1 MGLRF
6 PPQKYGTCFFVTTTF
21 KQWTPFGSIQGFYP
35 ALAESLVFCA
45 TKYSALIAGYVLMP
59 THIHLLIF
67 IEGSKPGAFM
77 RDFKKFIAQK
87 VIKDLKGDSSSVWMP
102 RYDRV
107 AICSHNVLRQ
117 KLNYIHHNPVKSGLV
132 QNAEDWQW
140 SSARDY
146 GSAGEG
152 TIPVWKQWA

>member
-6 PPQKYGTCFFVTTTF
+6 PQQKYGTCFFVTTTF
-21 KQWTPFGSIQGFYP
+21 KDWSPFGTIQGFYP
-35 ALAESLVFCA
+35 ALAKSLVFCA
-45 TKYSALIAGYVLMP
+45 KKYNAVIAGYVLMP
-59 THIHLLIF
+59 THIHLLMF
-67 IEGSKPGAFM
+67 IEGSKLSAFM

-87 VIKDLKGDSSSVWMP
+87 VVKDLKTSTSSVWMP

-107 AICSHNVLRQ
+107 AIYSHKVLCE

-140 SSARDY
+140 SSASDY
-146 GSAGEG
+146 TCNHEG
-152 TIPVWKQWA
+152 AVPVWKDWG

>member
-6 PPQKYGTCFFVTTTF
+6 PQQKHGTCFFVTTTF
-21 KQWTPFGSIQGFYP
+21 RDWTPLGNIEGFYP
-35 ALAESLVFCA
+35 ALAESLAFCA
-45 TKYSALIAGYVLMP
+45 KKYDASIAGYVLMP
-59 THIHLLIF
+59 GHLHLVLF
-67 IEGSKPGAFM
+67 IPGSKLSDFM

-87 VIKDLKGDSSSVWMP
+87 VIKDLKVNMSTVWKP

-107 AICSHNVLRQ
+107 VIYSEKVLRQ

-140 SSARDY
+140 SSARNYASDNQ
-146 GSAGEG
+146 GP
-152 TIPVWKQWA
+152 IPVWKDWS